1 MTKSRVMALL
11 SSLLLSAFSFT
22 QSEDRTASQTVNASV
37 LRPSEEYD
45 NGKLDTVSKMLRV
58 FERDT
63 QLRMIT
69 IANAPQLE
77 PALHLNLDYLRRKG
91 TAIAYSQNGLRYAYS
106 EIKKVNEALQLTN
119 GDTLDISQFRLEK
132 IWGGDQM
139 GNVLFTSY
147 YLPIV
152 EVRREKDS
160 VYKYPIYRKPTSSSL
175 QGLSR
180 MQIDEQGKLNGKNLE
195 MAYAKNYFDIY
206 SMQVQGSGY
215 VQFDDGS
222 RQLFSYGGKNNRSYV
237 SIGKYLIEAGHI
249 SKADMSMQA
258 IRSWFDT
265 YPDSLSLLMKNASYV
280 FFKESNAKPSG
291 AAGVPL
297 IDFVSIA
304 SDLNYLPKGAILLG
318 EIPILDAE
326 GVFMKHEYRI
336 LMVHDTGGAIKGAGR
351 VDLYAGVGTDAG
363 EYAGRMKHYGRLWV
377 ILPK

>member
-22 QSEDRTASQTVNASV
+22 QSEDRTASQTANASV
-37 LRPSEEYD
+37 SRPSEEYD

-91 TAIAYSQNGLRYAYS
+91 TAIAYSHNGLRYAYS

-180 MQIDEQGKLNGKNLE
+180 MQIDEQGKLDGKNLE

-351 VDLYAGVGTDAG
+351 VDLYAGVGTEAG

>member
-1 MTKSRVMALL
+1 MTKSRIMALL

-222 RQLFSYGGKNNRSYV
+222 RQLFSYGGKNNWSYV